1 MSNETKQ
8 SVFAVLSK
16 IDCNEHTEKIRG
28 AGRDLTYLS
37 WAWAWYYTK
46 QNYPDSTYTIYE
58 NAEGRP
64 YFDDG
69 RTAWV
74 KTGVTIGGIEHIEYL
89 PIMDNRHNS
98 IPLAKITSFDMNTA
112 IQRSLTK
119 AVARHGL
126 GLYIYAGEDLPLPVE
141 EGEEKPK
148 KPAARA
154 RKVESAPAPAPAPA
168 PKGEEETLDFEGGR
182 LPKRHYL
189 KLVELCALDQ
199 KTKQGADPRDAFI
212 KNCRPTPAQLDDFDA
227 AVFDYTIAH
236 K

>member
-8 SVFAVLSK
+8 SVFTVLSK
-16 IDCNEHTEKIRG
+16 IDCSEHTEKIRG

-126 GLYIYAGEDLPLPVE
+126 GLYIYAGEDLPLPVTD
-141 EGEEKPK
+141 GD
-148 KPAARA
+148 
-154 RKVESAPAPAPAPA
+154 APAPAKKAPAKKAAPAPA
-168 PKGEEETLDFEGGR
+168 VESKPAEEMIEFAGGS
-182 LPKRHYL
+182 LPKRQFL
-189 KLVELCALDQ
+189 KLVELAATDQ
-199 KTKQGADPRDAFI
+199 LTKKGADPRDAFI
-212 KNCRPTPAQLDDFDA
+212 KNCKPTPAQLDDFDA
-227 AVFDYTIAH
+227 AIFDYQLNNPKT